1 MTDLRNINQRVR
13 IKFDDWYTNWRLL
26 RLNRQISRHAKL
38 HADQSPVA
46 FFNASTRLVG
56 LSLNAAF
63 SYLAACGLLSAGV
76 PVVNFACKAGMSSCV
91 LGSDRENPSK
101 EPPCQAC
108 ISQAK
113 WIFSNAPAIWFEYI
127 EDENLKSDLKALN
140 IEELCHFD
148 YEISIDLNERM
159 KPDCTGDISP
169 VPLGQL
175 VLPSLRWFLRRHH
188 LLDNENTRF
197 FFRKFILSAY
207 RVAVEF
213 HHFLHVVQPQ
223 AVIVFNGLMF
233 PEATARWVA
242 RKHGIRVITHEVG
255 FQPFS
260 AFFTDGD
267 ATAYPIDIPGE
278 FELNP
283 DQNAQ
288 LDEYLEQRF
297 RGDFTM
303 AGIRFWSHMESLSET
318 LTQRMQ
324 NFRQIVPIFT
334 NVVFDTSQVH
344 ANTIFEDMF
353 AWLDKNLEIIREHK
367 DTFFIIRSH
376 LDEMRPGK
384 ESQETVKDWVINNH
398 LEDYENV
405 LFVKPQAY
413 LSSYEL
419 IQKAKFVMV
428 YNSSIGLEAALLGAP
443 VICGGK
449 ARYTQIPTVFV
460 PKTQASYQEM
470 AEEFLNSPNSVPVP
484 DDFRKNARKFLYYQL
499 YRASLSFSDFL
510 EDSSRPGFVKIKPL
524 SWRQLSIERSPTMRA
539 IVEGITQGKPFLMEN
554 N

>member
-1 MTDLRNINQRVR
+1 MTDLRNINQRLH
-13 IKFDDWYTNWRLL
+13 IKFDDWHNNWRLL

-38 HADQSPVA
+38 QADQSPVA

-63 SYLAACGLLSAGV
+63 SYLAASGLLSAGV
-76 PVVNFACKAGMSSCV
+76 PVVNFACKAGMSRCV

-148 YEISIDLNERM
+148 YEISIDLNDRM
-159 KPDCTGDISP
+159 KPSCTGDISP
-169 VPLGQL
+169 VPLSQL

-197 FFRKFILSAY
+197 FFRQFILSAY

-297 RGDFTM
+297 RGDFSM

-384 ESQETVKDWVINNH
+384 ESQETVKDWVIKIH

-405 LFVKPQAY
+405 LFVEPQAY

-460 PKTQASYQEM
+460 PETQAAYQEM
-470 AEEFLNSPNSVPVP
+470 AEEFLNSSNSVPVP
-484 DDFRKNARKFLYYQL
+484 SDFRMNARKFLYYQL

-524 SWRQLSIERSPTMRA
+524 SWHQLSVERSPTMGA
-539 IVEGITQGKPFLMEN
+539 IVKGITQGKPFLMETN
-554 N
+554 